1 MKVKLRRIGNSLGVI
16 LPKEV
21 LARMRAEEGDDLM
34 LAEGPQGVQ
43 LSLYDDEIARQVDI
57 GLEVIREYR
66 DVLKALA
73 Q

>member
-73 Q
+73 K

>member
-1 MKVKLRRIGNSLGVI
+1 MKVKLRKIGNSLGVI

-21 LARMRAEEGDDLM
+21 LARMHAEEGDDLM

-43 LSLYDDEIARQVDI
+43 LSLYDDEVARQVEI